1 MFFLAS
7 GCVQG
12 LVEKPNIW
20 QAAQSHILVE
30 QTHTHTHLS
39 KVHLPLLHSYIY
51 TSPQSTFIY
60 THIKYIGTFQNLQ
73 KLFGLSR
80 SPFQKSH
87 MGGVE
92 YYLPMTGYQNHFDAS
107 SRHLENN
114 RSSGSSPD
122 WAWRACMIFFL
133 GQLENCEKK
142 HGISVSFK
150 HSRFSRVQYDSI
162 SPHVVNFNIWNAETH
177 KNLIDSALEQG
188 NETFQKEKH
197 RSKWQNIKYKNQ
209 NMHLPNISDRIM
221 TAQKSQQCQFLFLT
235 SVP

>member
-1 MFFLAS
+1 MFSMVKICENSFEKSHWTGVKPADLHVFLAS

-12 LVEKPNIW
+12 MQVQLIHCVQMYLLGEKPNIW

-30 QTHTHTHLS
+30 QTHTHTHIFQRS
-39 KVHLPLLHSYIY
+39 IFHYYIRIY

-122 WAWRACMIFFL
+122 
-133 GQLENCEKK
+133 
-142 HGISVSFK
+142 
-150 HSRFSRVQYDSI
+150 
-162 SPHVVNFNIWNAETH
+162 
-177 KNLIDSALEQG
+177 
-188 NETFQKEKH
+188 
-197 RSKWQNIKYKNQ
+197 
-209 NMHLPNISDRIM
+209 
-221 TAQKSQQCQFLFLT
+221 
-235 SVP
+235 